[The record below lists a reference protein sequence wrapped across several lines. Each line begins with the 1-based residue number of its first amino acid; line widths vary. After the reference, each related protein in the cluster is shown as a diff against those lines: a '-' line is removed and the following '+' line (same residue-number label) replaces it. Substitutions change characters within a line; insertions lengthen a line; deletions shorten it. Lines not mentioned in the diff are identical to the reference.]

1 MAATRNCL
9 VFDLGA
15 ESGRAVLGRYDGSL
29 LALED
34 VHRFPNGP
42 VRLRD
47 SIYWDTLRLFSEIKQ
62 GISSAIRDH
71 ACTPDSIGLD
81 TWGVDFG
88 LLDHRGELIGNPFH
102 YRDRRCDGML
112 EAAFSRVPRA
122 EIFERTG
129 IQFMQINTL
138 YQLLSMTLQGSPA
151 LSSAR
156 TMLLMPDLFSYWLT
170 GTIRSER
177 TIASTSQ
184 CLDPNSGAWALPLLE
199 RLGIPTHI
207 FSEIVEPG
215 TVLGPL
221 LPSVA
226 EETGAVSV
234 QVIAGG
240 SHDTASAV
248 AAVPAETDDY
258 AYLSS
263 GTWSLM
269 GVELPRPVINE
280 KALAYNFTNEGG
292 VCNTIRLLKNITGLW
307 LIQECRRTWAAEGAA
322 LSYEEIAHMAAEAP
336 PSTAFVDPDHR
347 DFMAPGRHAFTH
359 TRLLQADGS
368 AASRNR
374 RITRTAGIRKPRSE
388 VPLDARKAR
397 GAHRQAPRNYP
408 HRRRRVAEPASQ
420 PVHRRRDGTCGG
432 CRPRGGDCC
441 RQCSDAADR
450 LGRARRH
457 RGRAGGHPHVFQN
470 RGIRAPRYATLGGRL
485 PEIPRTDPASRCI
498 SVRNR
503 ASGYV
508 PGRDRN
514 RKQSTLVSRIGL
526 VGCLPQFIP
535 SGNYRTR

>member
-1 MAATRNCL
+1 MGGPSWEDSTAT
-9 VFDLGA
+9 A
-15 ESGRAVLGRYDGSL
+15 SL
-29 LALED
+29 S
-34 VHRFPNGP
+34 RTFTGFPNGP
-42 VRLRD
+42 IRLRD

-71 ACTPDSIGLD
+71 ACKPDSIGID

-88 LLDHRGELIGNPFH
+88 LLDRRGDLIGNPFH

-138 YQLLSMTLQGSPA
+138 YQLLSMTLDGSPA

-170 GTIRSER
+170 GMVCSER

-184 CLDPNSGAWALPLLE
+184 CLDPNTGTWALPLLE

-215 TVLGPL
+215 AVLGPL
-221 LPSVA
+221 LPSVV
-226 EETGAVSV
+226 EETGADSV

-248 AAVPAETDDY
+248 AAVPAETDDC

-292 VCNTIRLLKNITGLW
+292 
-307 LIQECRRTWAAEGAA
+307 
-322 LSYEEIAHMAAEAP
+322 
-336 PSTAFVDPDHR
+336 
-347 DFMAPGRHAFTH
+347 
-359 TRLLQADGS
+359 S
-368 AASRNR
+368 AVPFAS
-374 RITRTAGIRKPRSE
+374 
-388 VPLDARKAR
+388 
-397 GAHRQAPRNYP
+397 
-408 HRRRRVAEPASQ
+408 
-420 PVHRRRDGTCGG
+420 
-432 CRPRGGDCC
+432 
-441 RQCSDAADR
+441 
-450 LGRARRH
+450 
-457 RGRAGGHPHVFQN
+457 
-470 RGIRAPRYATLGGRL
+470 
-485 PEIPRTDPASRCI
+485 
-498 SVRNR
+498 
-503 ASGYV
+503 
-508 PGRDRN
+508 
-514 RKQSTLVSRIGL
+514 
-526 VGCLPQFIP
+526 
-535 SGNYRTR
+535 

>member
-42 VRLRD
+42 VRLGD

-71 ACTPDSIGLD
+71 ACTPDSIGID

-151 LSSAR
+151 LASAR

-207 FSEIVEPG
+207 FPEIVEPG
-215 TVLGPL
+215 AVLGPL

-234 QVIAGG
+234 QVIACG

-292 VCNTIRLLKNITGLW
+292 VCNSIRLLKNITGLW

-347 DFMAPGRHAFTH
+347 DFMAPGDMPSRIRAFCRQTGQQPPETVGSLARLVFESLALKYRLTLERLEELIGRRLATIH
-359 TRLLQADGS
+359 IVGGGSQNRLLSQFTADATG
-368 AASRNR
+368 RVV
-374 RITRTAGIRKPRSE
+374 IAGPVE
-388 VPLDARKAR
+388 AT
-397 GAHRQAPRNYP
+397 GAGNALMQLIALG
-408 HRRRRVAEPASQ
+408 EL
-420 PVHRRRDGTCGG
+420 GG
-432 CRPRGGDCC
+432 IED
-441 RQCSDAADR
+441 
-450 LGRARRH
+450 GRAVIRTSFRTEAYEPRDTQRWEDAYRGFPGLIRH
-457 RGRAGGHPHVFQN
+457 
-470 RGIRAPRYATLGGRL
+470 
-485 PEIPRTDPASRCI
+485 PA
-498 SVRNR
+498 
-503 ASGYV
+503 
-508 PGRDRN
+508 
-514 RKQSTLVSRIGL
+514 VSA
-526 VGCLPQFIP
+526 
-535 SGNYRTR
+535 

>member
-15 ESGRAVLGRYDGSL
+15 ESGRAVLGRFDGNS

-34 VHRFPNGP
+34 IHRFPNGP
-42 VRLRD
+42 IRLRD

-71 ACTPDSIGLD
+71 ACKPDSIGID

-88 LLDHRGELIGNPFH
+88 LLDRRGDLIGNPFH

-138 YQLLSMTLQGSPA
+138 YQLLSMALDGSPA

-170 GTIRSER
+170 GMVCSER

-184 CLDPNSGAWALPLLE
+184 CLDPNTGTWALPLLE

-215 TVLGPL
+215 AVLGPL
-221 LPSVA
+221 LPSVV
-226 EETGAVSV
+226 EETGADSV

-248 AAVPAETDDY
+248 AAVPAETDDC

-292 VCNTIRLLKNITGLW
+292 VCSTIRLLKNITGLW
-307 LIQECRRTWAAEGAA
+307 LIQECRRTWAAEGET
-322 LSYEEIAHMAAEAP
+322 LSYEEIARMAAEAP
-336 PSTAFVDPDHR
+336 PSAAFVDPDHR
-347 DFMAPGRHAFTH
+347 DFMAPGDMPSRIRDFCRQTGQQSPEAIGSLARLVFESLALKYRLTLERLEELIGRHLGTIH
-359 TRLLQADGS
+359 IVGGGSQNRLLSQFTAD
-368 AASRNR
+368 A
-374 RITRTAGIRKPRSE
+374 T
-388 VPLDARKAR
+388 
-397 GAHRQAPRNYP
+397 
-408 HRRRRVAEPASQ
+408 
-420 PVHRRRDGTCGG
+420 
-432 CRPRGGDCC
+432 
-441 RQCSDAADR
+441 
-450 LGRARRH
+450 GRAVIAGPVEATAAGNAVMQLIALGELGSIEE
-457 RGRAGGHPHVFQN
+457 GRAVVRRSFHTETYEPRDTHRWEDTYRGFLKLIQHP
-470 RGIRAPRYATLGGRL
+470 A
-485 PEIPRTDPASRCI
+485 
-498 SVRNR
+498 
-503 ASGYV
+503 
-508 PGRDRN
+508 
-514 RKQSTLVSRIGL
+514 VSA
-526 VGCLPQFIP
+526 
-535 SGNYRTR
+535 